1 MITSGRF
8 QQTGCYFG
16 RAVFMLRRP
25 LALSLFIVETN
36 VNKVFAIIIK
46 NAAVWVIRLKFAA

>member
-1 MITSGRF
+1 
-8 QQTGCYFG
+8 
-16 RAVFMLRRP
+16 MLRRP

-36 VNKVFAIIIK
+36 VNKVFAIMTK